1 MSRASSDARYR
12 QGPEAL
18 LGVRVAD
25 RFEVIDLVATGSMG
39 RVYRAVQH
47 PLGREVALKV
57 LHVSED
63 LVVDA
68 DYAKR
73 FLREASALARLS
85 HPNTVRIF
93 DFGIWKDLS
102 YLVME
107 LVQGTTLDREI
118 RRGPME
124 PVRALRIA
132 RQVCASLQEA
142 HERGIVHRDLKPGNI
157 LLTNHGDEADHV
169 KVVDF
174 GLVKDTTQP
183 DDLAREGQIV
193 GSPHYMAPEQIRG
206 QEVDG
211 RADLYALGIVLFKAL
226 TGRLPFPGREAAP
239 VLLAHLQN
247 PAPTLAAVRPELEL
261 PPVVSWTLQRCLA
274 KKRDGRFSSAKELAR
289 ALKAGQLAFF
299 DPALWE
305 LDLTLNRGRV
315 VLPPELTDISLS
327 TSTTA
332 LEISDSLL
340 PTRPL
345 DARPEPRL
353 PAPPPEPLIEP
364 SSAPAPRGMMARAV
378 PIMLGAL
385 LSIVL
390 GLLLIQVLAPE
401 LLPLP

>member
-1 MSRASSDARYR
+1 MTGVSSGARFKG
-12 QGPEAL
+12 GPEAL
-18 LGVRVAD
+18 LGARVAG
-25 RFEVIDLVATGSMG
+25 RFEVLELIASGSMG

-57 LHVSED
+57 LHVSEEH
-63 LVVDA
+63 VVDA
-68 DYAKR
+68 DYSKR
-73 FLREASALARLS
+73 FLQEASALARLS

-93 DFGIWKDLS
+93 DFGIWNDLS

-107 LVQGTTLDREI
+107 LVRGSTLDREI

-157 LLTNHGDEADHV
+157 LLTDHGDESDHV

-174 GLVKDTTQP
+174 GLVKDTSQP
-183 DDLAREGQIV
+183 DDLAELGQIV

-206 QEVDG
+206 QPVDG
-211 RADLYALGIVLFKAL
+211 RADIYALGILLFKAL
-226 TGRLPFPGREAAP
+226 TGRLPFPGREAAT

-247 PAPTLAAVRPELEL
+247 PAPTLAAVRPELDL

-274 KKRDGRFSSAKELAR
+274 KKREQRFSSAKELGR

-305 LDLTLNRGRV
+305 MELTLTAGRV
-315 VLPPELTDISLS
+315 VLPAELTDISLS

-345 DARPEPRL
+345 DARPEPRV
-353 PAPPPEPLIEP
+353 PPEPLIEP
-364 SSAPAPRGMMARAV
+364 VAHPPNPRGALARALPV
-378 PIMLGAL
+378 LLGAL
-385 LSIVL
+385 LSIAL
-390 GLLLIQVLAPE
+390 GLLLIELLAPD
-401 LLPLP
+401 LLRAP

>member
-1 MSRASSDARYR
+1 MSGASGDARSR
-12 QGPEAL
+12 PGPESL
-18 LGVRVAD
+18 VGVRVAD
-25 RFEVIDLVATGSMG
+25 RFEVLELIASGSMG

-57 LHVSED
+57 LHVSEEH
-63 LVVDA
+63 LVDA
-68 DYAKR
+68 DFAKR

-93 DFGIWKDLS
+93 DFGIWRGLS

-107 LVQGTTLDREI
+107 LVRGSTLDREI

-157 LLTNHGDEADHV
+157 LLTDHGDEAEHV

-174 GLVKDTTQP
+174 GLVKDSTQP
-183 DDLAREGQIV
+183 DDLAKEGQIV
-193 GSPHYMAPEQIRG
+193 GSPHYMSPEQIRG

-226 TGRLPFPGREAAP
+226 TGRLPFPGREASP
-239 VLLAHLQN
+239 VLLAHLQK
-247 PAPTLAAVRPELEL
+247 PAPTLAAVRPELNL
-261 PPVVSWTLQRCLA
+261 PPVVSWTLHRCLA
-274 KKRDGRFSSAKELAR
+274 KKREQRFSSAKELGR

-305 LDLTLNRGRV
+305 LELTLTRGRV
-315 VLPPELTDISLS
+315 VLPAELTDMSLS
-327 TSTTA
+327 SSTTA

-353 PAPPPEPLIEP
+353 PAPAPLIEP
-364 SSAPAPRGMMARAV
+364 AVSDPAPQGLLVRIL
-378 PIMLGAL
+378 PIVLGAVF
-385 LSIVL
+385 SIVL